1 MELEGF
7 FSVAKNFFLRKHLSF
22 INNYKKKKKNYDD
35 ASISFVLTEMHC
47 RSWYVVEI
55 GIFRGKSR
63 TPWWHFINHSWLRYS
78 QSKVKLFYC
87 FGTNH
92 ETNVKKRDP
101 LLSIPKKKREKKRK
115 REDSIVSIFENDFF
129 SSQWKKLF
137 SLSSTNSIKNQNTSP
152 VHFSCACPRAI
163 IRYTSHLLT

>member
-22 INNYKKKKKNYDD
+22 INNYKKKNYDD

-101 LLSIPKKKREKKRK
+101 LLSISKRKGRKREKIQSCQFSKT
-115 REDSIVSIFENDFF
+115 IFFLPNG
-129 SSQWKKLF
+129 KNY
-137 SLSSTNSIKNQNTSP
+137 SLYHRLTRLKIK
-152 VHFSCACPRAI
+152 
-163 IRYTSHLLT
+163 IRVEYIFLALVLVPLSVTHPIY